1 MRLGKIS
8 TVDDFEVS
16 APHPTHSD
24 HNSFLIAAKRTEEI
38 VEELE
43 KECALL
49 AINQFLGKK
58 KLESKKVKKLMPYKG
73 LINSFALMYKRIP
86 LGIIKREFN
95 YETIT
100 VKFITNNRKIV
111 DIFGRYP
118 VSKTSKNLKDWF

>member
-1 MRLGKIS
+1 MLSKIS
-8 TVDDFEVS
+8 TVEDFEVS
-16 APHPTHSD
+16 KPYPTHSD
-24 HNSFLIAAKRTEEI
+24 HNSFLIAAKRTEHI

-49 AINQFLGKK
+49 AISQFLCKK
-58 KLESKKVKKLMPYKG
+58 KLGDKKVKKLMPYFG
-73 LINSFALMYKRIP
+73 IINNFALMYDRIP

-95 YETIT
+95 CEGIT